1 MLGLHCCVGA
11 LAVVSR
17 GCSLLQCM
25 GFSLWWLLLLQST
38 GSRQMGFRSCS
49 LKTLKLGSLVV
60 QYRLSCSAAHGMFLD
75 QGSNPCPLYRPV
87 DSYPLY
93 HQGITLLEVF
103 LPDPDGRQAPEAQI
117 IWFGV
122 QQSQGL
128 PLKLLESINHLVNR
142 DSIMASSSAH
152 LSLSA
157 THGMRDG

>member
-1 MLGLHCCVGA
+1 MATCTLPPPGSQEHHLDTSWKRKKQMISLLLFVLGLHCCVGA

-38 GSRQMGFRSCS
+38 GSRQMGFGSCS
-49 LKTLKLGSLVV
+49 LKTRKLGSLVV
-60 QYRLSCSAAHGMFLD
+60 QYGLSCSAAHGMFLD
-75 QGSNPCPLYRPV
+75 QGSNPCPLYRLV

-103 LPDPDGRQAPEAQI
+103 LPDPDIRQAPEARI

-122 QQSQGL
+122 QQS
-128 PLKLLESINHLVNR
+128 
-142 DSIMASSSAH
+142 
-152 LSLSA
+152 
-157 THGMRDG
+157 